1 MINKRSLKQ
10 DHVYLQDLQATIPTI
25 ENHLNGQIREEIEK
39 HSNDEQRNEVENES
53 LIIYK
58 VYYDRRMNPPRF
70 RILANNQCTNVGP
83 NLSFDG
89 LTIRT
94 VKVEAIE
101 GECPWAWAPG
111 CEWSAHHFLSEVFTG
126 FPPNQVNL
134 TRNGKWVTVP
144 VSRVPESY
152 RDGYTICTAP
162 LYWYSDWLRLIL
174 FFEISMLHG
183 ATNFVMSTHSVSRK
197 VQIVLDFYKDKG
209 ILSLRSWP
217 LMPSSFLLDPNDSI
231 YRLSHSLSHLDCTF
245 RVDTK
250 IASLN
255 DIDEFIIPRNGKAID
270 FFRKLFSNHSH
281 YKGATFRHAELRL
294 FSNHSHYKGATFRH
308 AELRLFNPL
317 RLENTT
323 RFDLSGLKNLTLL
336 QHDGPG
342 KAVFM
347 PEYTRN
353 LKTHQVSKY
362 FNKKHRTLK
371 VKKSDA
377 ILLHTRYNFREMSE
391 KWLALDFPVNVFPS
405 ISSDHFVKR
414 VDSVILKIFN
424 GNRPE
429 YSDLSNRLL
438 GNCLKHW
445 TEKQCKT
452 PIHSCWEILK
462 PLDEWLFADPQP
474 DSRYYVL

>member
-1 MINKRSLKQ
+1 
-10 DHVYLQDLQATIPTI
+10 
-25 ENHLNGQIREEIEK
+25 
-39 HSNDEQRNEVENES
+39 
-53 LIIYK
+53 
-58 VYYDRRMNPPRF
+58 MNPPRF

-217 LMPSSFLLDPNDSI
+217 LMPSSFLIDPNDSI

-270 FFRKLFSNHSH
+270 FFRK
-281 YKGATFRHAELRL
+281 L

-405 ISSDHFVKR
+405 ISSDHFVQ
-414 VDSVILKIFN
+414 S
-424 GNRPE
+424 
-429 YSDLSNRLL
+429 
-438 GNCLKHW
+438 W